1 MLRSEALKLNLLQLT
16 GEELLTVIFVCLG
29 KNYIME
35 IKTDFL
41 VIGSGVAGL
50 TFAIKVAEF
59 GSVALV
65 TKQSVM
71 DSNTSFAQ
79 GGIASVFSKVDSFD
93 LHIQDTLASGDGL
106 CNEDVVDMVVK
117 NGPDRI
123 RELID
128 FGVHFNIKEK
138 EQNKDIEL
146 DLGREGGHSRKRIV
160 HAQDMT
166 GLEIATVL
174 VKHVKNH
181 DRITLYEN
189 HIAIDLI
196 TRSTRVK
203 RGLVT
208 TTHEDRCLGAYI
220 LDTKT
225 SQVKTFFAVATMLST
240 GGAGKVYLYT
250 SNPDVATGDG
260 IAMGYRAGA
269 TLANL
274 EFVQFH
280 PTCLYHPE
288 AKNFLI
294 SEAVR
299 GEGAILI
306 DSAGNRFMEKY
317 DPQKDLACRDV
328 VARAIDLELKK
339 SGDDSVF
346 LDISHKKSEFV
357 KDRFPNLYKK
367 CLEFGIDMTKEPVPV
382 VPAAHYMCGGVVTDM
397 SGKTDINGLY
407 VTGETACT
415 GLHGANRLASNSL
428 VEALV
433 YADKASMQAIKDI
446 KTLNFESETAP
457 PSWDEVGTVDSDEA
471 IMVSHN
477 WDEIRRLM
485 WNYVGIV
492 RSDKRLERAR
502 RRIENIQKEI
512 EEYYWN
518 FRVSSDLIELRNI
531 ATVAEMIVKCAI
543 HRKESRGLH
552 YNIEYPYKDDKR
564 WKKDTVIR
572 RPFVG

>member
-1 MLRSEALKLNLLQLT
+1 
-16 GEELLTVIFVCLG
+16 
-29 KNYIME
+29 ME

-41 VIGSGVAGL
+41 IIGSGVAGL
-50 TFAIKVAEF
+50 TFAIKMAEF
-59 GSVALV
+59 GRVAIV
-65 TKQSVM
+65 TKKGVM
-71 DSNTSFAQ
+71 DSNTSLAQ
-79 GGIASVFSKVDSFD
+79 GGIASVFGKLDSFD

-106 CNEDVVDMVVK
+106 CNREVVEMVVK

-128 FGVHFNIKEK
+128 FGVHFNIREK
-138 EQNKDIEL
+138 ERLKDKSQNKDPEL
-146 DLGREGGHSRKRIV
+146 DLGQEGGHSQKRIV

-166 GLEIATVL
+166 GQEIATVL

-181 DRITLYEN
+181 EQITLYEN

-196 TRSTRVK
+196 TRSTRMK
-203 RGLVT
+203 RGLIT
-208 TTHEDRCLGAYI
+208 TTHEDYCLGAYI
-220 LDTKT
+220 LDTQT
-225 SQVKTFFAVATMLST
+225 NEVNTFFAPITLLAT

-269 TLANL
+269 TVANL

-299 GEGAILI
+299 GEGGILI

-328 VARAIDLELKK
+328 VARAIDSELKK
-339 SGDDSVF
+339 SGDDFVF
-346 LDISHKKSEFV
+346 LDISHKKPEFV

-367 CLEFGIDMTKEPVPV
+367 CLTFGIDMTKEPIPV

-397 SGKTDINGLY
+397 FGRTDIHGLY
-407 VTGETACT
+407 AVGETACT

-428 VEALV
+428 IEALV
-433 YADKASMQAIKDI
+433 YAHTASKQAAKEIKAPLD
-446 KTLNFESETAP
+446 FESMPVP
-457 PSWDEVGTVDSDEA
+457 PLWDEAGTTDSDEA

-477 WDEIRRLM
+477 WDEIRRFM

-492 RSDKRLERAR
+492 RSNKRLDRAK

-512 EEYYWN
+512 EEYYQG
-518 FRVSSDLIELRNI
+518 FKISSDLIELRNI
-531 ATVAEMIVKCAI
+531 ATVAELIIRCAR

-552 YNIEYPYKDDKR
+552 FNIEYPYRDDKR
-564 WKKDTVIR
+564 WKKDTIIR
-572 RPFVG
+572 RPFMG